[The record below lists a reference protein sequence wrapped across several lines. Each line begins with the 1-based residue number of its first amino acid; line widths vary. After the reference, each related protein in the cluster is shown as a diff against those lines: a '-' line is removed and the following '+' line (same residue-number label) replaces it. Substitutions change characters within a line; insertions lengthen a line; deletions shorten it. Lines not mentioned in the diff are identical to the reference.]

1 MGAMA
6 TTATA
11 PEGKVS
17 AAEARE
23 VAEAAREQEWI
34 APSFVRDLFLGKFRL
49 DLIHPY
55 PEQDPEEIRRAQP
68 FLDKL
73 ERLLREQVDSDRIDR
88 EGEIPEAVIQGLR
101 DLGAFGI
108 KIPREYGGLGLSQLS
123 YMKAIE
129 LVSSI
134 DGSVTALLSA
144 HQSIGVPQPLKLFG
158 TDAQKKKYLPRLAKG
173 AISAFALTEPG
184 VGSDPAALET
194 TAVPSED
201 GEAWILN
208 GEKLWCTN
216 GTKAELLAVMART
229 PSLMVNGRE
238 KRQITAFIVE
248 TAWPGVEVT
257 HRCHFMGLKALYNGV
272 MRFTNVRVPNEN
284 VLWEVGKGLKLGL
297 ITLNTGRLT
306 LPISSVAAGKRCL
319 EISSQ
324 WASERVQWGRPIGK
338 HDAIAQKIGTMAA
351 NTFAMEAVA
360 EMCGAMADRGGYD
373 IRLEAAIAKLYTSE
387 GGWRIIDDTVQIR
400 GGRGYETADSL
411 RARGEKPVP
420 VERIMRDFRINLIFE
435 GSSEIMHLFIAREA
449 VDKHLQVAGDVV
461 MPGKTLGE
469 RLRGLVRAAL
479 FYVWWYPS
487 RWLGWGFWPKYTGFG
502 PLAKHL
508 RYVERAARRL
518 ARGVFHAMMRFG
530 PKLEYRQAVL
540 FRLVDV
546 GAELFAMAAT
556 CARAEWLRKTDPAA
570 GAAALAW
577 PGWTPLASRGL
588 DDIQTEIERRHH
600 EAVARLQQWV
610 RQPSIAAENNGIA
623 EGCDLTMQLL
633 RDAGFTQ
640 ITKLPSDG
648 VSGIFAT
655 LDAGAPRTLGVYFMY
670 DVKQVDP
677 TEWSSPP
684 WAASLVEK
692 PGVGTV
698 LVGRGAVNQKG
709 PEAAFLA
716 ALHAI
721 RGAGRKLPVNLV
733 LVAEGEEEIGSP
745 HFPQVVR
752 RSEVMQALSKCG
764 GITMPSAAQE
774 PDGEVTINLGAKG
787 IIECELV
794 ASGEK
799 WGRGPVKDIHSSLRA
814 AVDSPSF
821 HLVKALDALVTPD
834 GVDPA
839 IEGWFER
846 VRPLSPAEQKMI
858 DAASQRL
865 SEETKKKQYG
875 VRRWV
880 RDVPFRS
887 AWMRLAAQPTVNIEG
902 LVGGYTGQGG
912 KTVLPHRAVAK
923 LDFRLVPDMTVPDCL
938 GKLRAHLAKRGFADV
953 EINVGGAYPPNTT
966 AADAPA

>member
-1 MGAMA
+1 MA

-34 APSFVRDLFLGKFRL
+34 APSFVRELFLGKFRL

-55 PEQDPEEIRRAQP
+55 PEQDPEEVRRAQP

-88 EGEIPEAVIQGLR
+88 EGEIPETVIQGLR

-184 VGSDPAALET
+184 VGSDPAAMET
-194 TAVPSED
+194 MAVPTPD
-201 GEAWILN
+201 GQAWLLN

-216 GTKAELLAVMART
+216 GTKAELLVVIART
-229 PSLMVNGRE
+229 PSKVVNGKE

-248 TAWPGVEVT
+248 TGWPGVKVE
-257 HRCHFMGLKALYNGV
+257 HRCHFMGLKAIYNGV

-319 EISSQ
+319 EISRQ
-324 WASERVQWGRPIGK
+324 WASERVQWGRPIGQ
-338 HDAIAQKIGTMAA
+338 HDAIAQKIGAMAA

-360 EMCGAMADRGGYD
+360 ELCGAMADRGGYD
-373 IRLEAAIAKLYTSE
+373 IRLEAAIAKLYNSE

-479 FYVWWYPS
+479 FYGWWYPS
-487 RWLGWGFWPKYTGFG
+487 RWLGWGFWPKYGSFG
-502 PLAKHL
+502 PLAAHL
-508 RYVERAARRL
+508 RYVDRAARRL

-556 CARAEWLRKTDPAA
+556 CSRAQWLLKSDPAA
-570 GAAALAW
+570 GRRAVDLAD
-577 PGWTPLASRGL
+577 LFCRQARGRV
-588 DDIQTEIERRHH
+588 DAKFH
-600 EAVARLQQWV
+600 ELSHNADTRAYRL
-610 RQPSIAAENNGIA
+610 
-623 EGCDLTMQLL
+623 
-633 RDAGFTQ
+633 
-640 ITKLPSDG
+640 
-648 VSGIFAT
+648 
-655 LDAGAPRTLGVYFMY
+655 
-670 DVKQVDP
+670 
-677 TEWSSPP
+677 
-684 WAASLVEK
+684 
-692 PGVGTV
+692 
-698 LVGRGAVNQKG
+698 
-709 PEAAFLA
+709 
-716 ALHAI
+716 
-721 RGAGRKLPVNLV
+721 
-733 LVAEGEEEIGSP
+733 
-745 HFPQVVR
+745 
-752 RSEVMQALSKCG
+752 
-764 GITMPSAAQE
+764 AQE
-774 PDGEVTINLGAKG
+774 VLQREHRWLERGMV
-787 IIECELV
+787 EL
-794 ASGEK
+794 S
-799 WGRGPVKDIHSSLRA
+799 D
-814 AVDSPSF
+814 
-821 HLVKALDALVTPD
+821 
-834 GVDPA
+834 
-839 IEGWFER
+839 
-846 VRPLSPAEQKMI
+846 
-858 DAASQRL
+858 
-865 SEETKKKQYG
+865 
-875 VRRWV
+875 
-880 RDVPFRS
+880 
-887 AWMRLAAQPTVNIEG
+887 
-902 LVGGYTGQGG
+902 
-912 KTVLPHRAVAK
+912 
-923 LDFRLVPDMTVPDCL
+923 
-938 GKLRAHLAKRGFADV
+938 
-953 EINVGGAYPPNTT
+953 
-966 AADAPA
+966 